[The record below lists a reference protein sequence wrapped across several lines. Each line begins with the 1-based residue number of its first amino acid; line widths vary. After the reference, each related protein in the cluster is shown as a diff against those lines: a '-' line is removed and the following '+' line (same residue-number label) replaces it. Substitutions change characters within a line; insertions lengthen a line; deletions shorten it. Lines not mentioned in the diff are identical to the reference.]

1 MQHLT
6 EEHLVAHYFGD
17 ADARSDTREHLAQC
31 AQCAQQFDTLRRVL
45 ELVKES
51 PVPERGEDYGTQ
63 VWNRLRW
70 KLGSDRRRR
79 GWTTFLAAAAMF
91 AVAFFAGML
100 WRGNNHTEDI
110 VAVQTATATATTA
123 TQPAIQPE
131 STDRLVLVVVG
142 DHLDAS
148 ERVLLE
154 VANADPNRTFLVGS
168 ERTSD
173 LVSANRIYRQT
184 AAQRGDDRVATLLA
198 DLEPILIELSNAGD
212 KLEGEKLAELQKR
225 IEAKGL
231 LFKVRVMGAQA
242 AEQLRPIK
250 PADTL

>member
-6 EEHLVAHYFGD
+6 EEQLVAHYFGD
-17 ADARSDTREHLAQC
+17 AEARSDTREHLSQC
-31 AQCAQQFDTLRRVL
+31 AQCAQQFDMLRRVL

-51 PVPERGEDYGTQ
+51 PVPDRGEDYGTQ

-70 KLGSDRRRR
+70 KLGSDRRR
-79 GWTTFLAAAAMF
+79 GWKTLVAAAAML
-91 AVAFFAGML
+91 AIAFFAGVL
-100 WRGNNHTEDI
+100 WRANDHSEDI
-110 VAVQTATATATTA
+110 AVVQTATTA
-123 TQPAIQPE
+123 TAPQPVVKSEA
-131 STDRLVLVVVG
+131 TDRLVLVVVG

-154 VANADPNRTFLVGS
+154 VANADPNRAFLVGS

-184 AAQRGDDRVATLLA
+184 AVQRGDERVATLLA

-212 KLEGEKLAELQKR
+212 KLEGDKLAEIQKR
-225 IEAKGL
+225 IESKGL

-242 AEQLRPIK
+242 AEEIRPVVRTD
-250 PADTL
+250 AL